1 MSIADLKEGEKGIID
16 NVDHNDIPLKLI
28 EMGCLPGNE
37 VELVQR
43 APFKDPI
50 CLSSGFTYEKEAI
63 EAHFKANGQNDPMT
77 REEVNYKM
85 FPNKA
90 IKTAVD
96 DYLKLN
102 GRFLFEK
109 LI

>member
-16 NVDHNDIPLKLI
+16 NVDHNAIPLKLI

-50 CLSSGFTYEKEAI
+50 CLKINGSVLAI
-63 EAHFKANGQNDPMT
+63 
-77 REEVNYKM
+77 RESI
-85 FPNKA
+85 A
-90 IKTAVD
+90 Q
-96 DYLKLN
+96 
-102 GRFLFEK
+102 
-109 LI
+109 LIQIHQL